1 MTAIGTKFAPPYSIL
16 FMVELKEKIL
26 SKIEFNSVVGVYWW
40 YIFPLGACRRKTNI
54 NKMHPIIKFTGY
66 WSNVSIISLHATVST
81 KKGII
86 QTDPDLH
93 TKSTES

>member
-1 MTAIGTKFAPPYSIL
+1 MQ
-16 FMVELKEKIL
+16 
-26 SKIEFNSVVGVYWW
+26 
-40 YIFPLGACRRKTNI
+40 
-54 NKMHPIIKFTGY
+54 PIIKFTGY